1 MMTVMSSM
9 QAHPSMTLTSRKKGI
24 EKYVKGGKKLNN
36 WNVWVALET
45 YMQVK
50 TTSVYYNL

>member
-1 MMTVMSSM
+1 
-9 QAHPSMTLTSRKKGI
+9 MTLTNRKSSV
-24 EKYVKGGKKLNN
+24 EKYVKEGKKLNN

-50 TTSVYYNL
+50 

>member
-1 MMTVMSSM
+1 MMIVMSSI
-9 QAHPSMTLTSRKKGI
+9 QAHPAMTLTSRKNGI
-24 EKYVKGGKKLNN
+24 EEYVKGGKKLSD
-36 WNVWVALET
+36 WTVWVALET